1 MLLESE
7 QQNTVKLGTA
17 LLLEKPP
24 NPMENSVKLGNG
36 RPNMEPNNKAN
47 PNMIQTAK
55 LGKTRYSVITRKASK
70 SDGKLGKTR

>member
-55 LGKTRYSVITRKASK
+55 LGKENKK
-70 SDGKLGKTR
+70 N